1 MTTEGPV
8 WVDEDF
14 ALKLAVQMRKEE
26 RIFHGTPIG
35 DTLGE
40 WALCLQ
46 SIADVLRARDD
57 ELSALRAHHSELVKK
72 MNAACAFGTPDAQ
85 TAGEIVEEVRSLIQ
99 ERDALQ
105 ASVDSVRGHLTQL
118 AMARSDDPQM
128 GAHKLLS
135 VLADLVDGVCE
146 AVNYE

>member
-35 DTLGE
+35 ETVAE

-46 SIADVLRARDD
+46 SIADVLRARDE
-57 ELSALRAHHSELVKK
+57 ELSALRAHHNELVNEVTKE
-72 MNAACAFGTPDAQ
+72 AQ
-85 TAGEIVEEVRSLIQ
+85 KWTFIAVGQKILDIV
-99 ERDALQ
+99 AK
-105 ASVDSVRGHLTQL
+105 HL
-118 AMARSDDPQM
+118 P
-128 GAHKLLS
+128 
-135 VLADLVDGVCE
+135 
-146 AVNYE
+146 